1 MSFPPVAAI
10 AGPTRD
16 APPVA
21 ALWGI
26 LVSPAVSPLGF
37 GWSGIRF
44 IGIHLGLALSDRL
57 GTEFLAWL
65 SGLVVPEEMGG
76 GALH

>member
-1 MSFPPVAAI
+1 MSFPPVTVI
-10 AGPTRD
+10 AGPTCD
-16 APPVA
+16 APSVA
-21 ALWGI
+21 AWWGI

-57 GTEFLAWL
+57 GTEFSVGL
-65 SGLVVPEEMGG
+65 SGLVVPGEMGG
-76 GALH
+76 GALD